1 MHWLLICGCFVSSA
15 AVVMAVP
22 REVAVADGWT
32 VGPAVTVGLVDRPVE
47 ASFDDRGRLYV
58 TEVTGTNEPPEAQ
71 RTKAPHRLLRLEDT
85 DGDGIF
91 DRRVVFADRLGFPEG
106 VLWHEGSVYVSV
118 PPEILKFSDRD
129 GDGSAEERTVWF
141 DGKTLTGC
149 ANDLHGPY
157 AGPDG
162 LIYWC
167 KGAFAEQAYDLPGQP
182 GWTSRAAHV
191 FRMKPDGSAFEVVF
205 TAGMDNP
212 VGLAWTPEGDLM
224 VCGTFLQ
231 HPGDGRRDG
240 IIHAVRGGLWG
251 KDHDV
256 LDGHFRTG
264 PLLPPMTHLGPAAPA
279 GMCRYGRD
287 LLVCQFNLRRVSRHE
302 LEPDGATWK
311 SRDSDLLSSEDPD
324 FHPTDVLQAP
334 DGSVLVIDTGGWYK
348 LCCPTSQVARP
359 EATGSIYRLRRK
371 GGEVPVDCPPS
382 RWSAAAARA
391 DAANPVASSHPH
403 IRRHALEKLAADHGT
418 APEQLAAAIRQAAS
432 ADQLDRFSE
441 HAIIHAASWLRDAE
455 LIRPMLSE
463 ANPVLVRTAL
473 WWFAQRAPA
482 ALAGAEVLPKLHD
495 PDEGTRRAA
504 VFGLRTVASWRDA
517 AGPWLE
523 TQIVSGEFRESFGP
537 AVDAIVQTTS
547 SAPALARW
555 LGMAKSPAWQLALLA
570 AMESSVPAEQELPE
584 ALASA
589 VLPLLD
595 ASPATSER
603 AAAFLAR
610 GTPAAFQPAIAAAA
624 NDSDRPAAV
633 RLPLFA
639 ARRPSILSD
648 EAFAFLLK
656 SLANAA
662 GMAEYAARTL
672 AAARLTTTQRD
683 RLLPEIPRAS
693 LLLRPVLLKAFSG
706 ITDERSAMAL
716 LHALRDTGALAT
728 LPGSALDECFASAPT
743 AVRDDLAAARKA
755 LSPDT
760 AAQRTRLDELE
771 KSLPP
776 GDPQRGRVV
785 FQSAAASCALCHQ
798 AGYLGRPF
806 GPDLSRIGSIRT
818 RRDLLEAIA
827 FPSASFVRSFE
838 PIEIR
843 KTDGSLVHGFLAGQ
857 NNTAITLATNPVMP
871 ALSIPRQ
878 QIASVAPATASLM
891 PQGIDRILSPA
902 QLADLTAFL
911 LSLR

>member
-1 MHWLLICGCFVSSA
+1 MRWLLICACFVSSA

-22 REVAVADGWT
+22 REVVVEDGWR
-32 VGPAVTVGLVDRPVE
+32 VGPAVTVGLVERPVE

-58 TEVTGTNEPPEAQ
+58 TEVTGTNEPPDVQ
-71 RTKAPHRLLRLEDT
+71 RAKAPHRLLRLEDS
-85 DGDGIF
+85 DGDGIL
-91 DRRVVFADRLGFPEG
+91 DRRVVFADGLGFPEG
-106 VLWHEGSVYVSV
+106 VLWHEGAVYVSV

-129 GDGSAEERTVWF
+129 GDGSADERTVWF

-162 LIYWC
+162 LLYWC
-167 KGAFAEQAYDLPGQP
+167 KGAFAEQAYDLPGQS
-182 GWTSRAAHV
+182 GWKSRAAHV

-311 SRDSDLLSSEDPD
+311 SRDSDFLSSEDPD

-359 EATGSIYRLRRK
+359 EATGSIYRLRKK

-382 RWSAAAARA
+382 RWSAAAVRG
-391 DAANPVASSHPH
+391 DAANPLGSPHPH
-403 IRRHALEKLAADHGT
+403 IRRRALEALASEPGT
-418 APEQLAAAIRQAAS
+418 APERLAAAIRQAAS

-441 HAIIHAASWLRDAE
+441 HAIVHAASCLRDAA

-473 WWFAQRAPA
+473 WWFAQRDSAGLA
-482 ALAGAEVLPKLHD
+482 AADVLPKLHD

-504 VFGLRTVASWRDA
+504 VFGLRTVAPWRDA

-523 TQIVSGEFRESFGP
+523 AQMASGEFRESLGP
-537 AVDAIVQTTS
+537 AVDAIVQTTGS
-547 SAPALARW
+547 TPALARW
-555 LGMAKSPAWQLALLA
+555 LGMAKSPGWQLALLA
-570 AMESSVPAEQELPE
+570 AMESAVPAERELPE
-584 ALASA
+584 ALAA
-589 VLPLLD
+589 AALPLLD
-595 ASPATSER
+595 ASSGIAER
-603 AAAFLAR
+603 AAVLLAR
-610 GTPAAFQPAIAAAA
+610 GVAAVLHAPIRAAAQDPA
-624 NDSDRPAAV
+624 RPAAV

-639 ARRPSILSD
+639 ACRPPVLGD
-648 EAFAFLLK
+648 EAFDFLLK
-656 SLANAA
+656 SLDASP
-662 GMAEYAARTL
+662 GMAAYAARTL
-672 AAARLTTTQRD
+672 GDARLTAPQRD
-683 RLLPEIPRAS
+683 LLLAELPRAS
-693 LLLRPVLLKAFSG
+693 LLLRPVLLKAFAG
-706 ITDERSAMAL
+706 ITDERRALAL
-716 LHALRDTGALAT
+716 LHALRDSGALAA
-728 LPGSALDECFASAPT
+728 LPAAAVDECFAAAP
-743 AVRDDLAAARKA
+743 AVVRDELAAARKA
-755 LSPDT
+755 LSPEGDVRR
-760 AAQRTRLDELE
+760 ARLDELE
-771 KSLPP
+771 KSLPS
-776 GDPQRGRVV
+776 GDPQRGKVV

-843 KTDGSLVHGFLAGQ
+843 KTDGSLVHGLLAGQ
-857 NNTAITLATNPVMP
+857 NNTAITVATSPLTP
-871 ALSIPRQ
+871 AVGIPRQ
-878 QIASVAPATASLM
+878 QIASITPANASLM
-891 PQGIDRILSPA
+891 PEGIDRILSAP
-902 QLADLTAFL
+902 QLADLVAFL